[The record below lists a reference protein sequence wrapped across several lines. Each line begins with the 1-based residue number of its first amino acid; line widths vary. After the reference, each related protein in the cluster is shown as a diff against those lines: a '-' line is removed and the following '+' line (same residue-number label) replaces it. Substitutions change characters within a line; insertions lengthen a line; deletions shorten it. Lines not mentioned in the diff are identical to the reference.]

1 MRFRN
6 PANGYEEEVTNWSRL
21 FAFLFGFFYFAYKGL
36 WRHVLIQL
44 AAMWAAV
51 SLFYGAA
58 GAPLFFLWAGYA
70 IAAPGL
76 LRSGYLRKGWK
87 PVGGAAGSELAREYG
102 GQVDVAT
109 NRKCP
114 LCAEEILPQALKCK
128 HCGSDISATAET

>member
-21 FAFLFGFFYFAYKGL
+21 FAFLFGLFYFAYKGL

-44 AAMWAAV
+44 AAMWAAL

-58 GAPLFFLWAGYA
+58 AAPLFFLWACYA
-70 IAAPGL
+70 IAAPSL

-87 PVGGAAGSELAREYG
+87 PVGGAAGAELAQEFGARVE
-102 GQVDVAT
+102 VAT
-109 NRKCP
+109 SRKCP
-114 LCAEEILPQALKCK
+114 FCAEEILPQAIKCK
-128 HCGSDISATAET
+128 HCGSDVSSSAE